1 MKMPK
6 NDWEDDFLD
15 DEEYTDF
22 GEENSPEIPAQ
33 SAVLKFQPENPK
45 LPAPDKHKT
54 EIKAK
59 NRHSRRIRVKI
70 MPVSMKSRWP
80 DVVSCLLTLHSGKQV
95 MFVKGE

>member
-1 MKMPK
+1 MP

-15 DEEYTDF
+15 DEESTDF
-22 GEENSPEIPAQ
+22 GEENSPQIPAQ
-33 SAVLKFQPENPK
+33 SSVLKFQPEISK
-45 LPAPDKHKT
+45 LNPDKRKLS
-54 EIKAK
+54 ENKK
-59 NRHSRRIRVKI
+59 QKQPRRVRVKI